1 MNFKNSSFWI
11 VAVIAVVF
19 DQLTKRWVISVLDS
33 WVMRTEK
40 GAPTQPLIP
49 GIFHFTYI
57 QNTGAAW
64 GIFSGEGWLRWLS
77 LLVSVG
83 LIAIALF
90 GPVLSFWERLG
101 FGFILGGAVGNGID
115 RFMLGYVIDFLHFK
129 LIDFPVFN
137 VADVSI
143 NAGLVCLLIGYFRS
157 KPNPARR

>member
-1 MNFKNSSFWI
+1 MSFKNRLFWI
-11 VAVIAVVF
+11 VAAIALIF
-19 DQLTKRWVISVLDS
+19 DQLTKRWVINVLDY

-49 GIFHFTYI
+49 GVFHFTYV
-57 QNTGAAW
+57 QNPGAAW

-77 LLVSVG
+77 LLVSLA
-83 LIAIALF
+83 LIVLALF
-90 GPVLSFWERLG
+90 GPALNLWEKLG

-137 VADVSI
+137 VADISI
-143 NAGLVCLLIGYFRS
+143 NMGLVCLIIGYWRS
-157 KPNPARR
+157 KPSSQRR